1 MNKDNTRAGT
11 QSRMHFLDLQESYGR
26 HILSH
31 VLKKVPSINHCLDIG
46 CGMGQDL
53 TQVQH
58 FFPQSHLYGI
68 DCHSENQPVL
78 ASKNITF
85 FEQDIEKDI
94 LPFESDSVDFIIA
107 NQILEH
113 CKEIFWINHEIF
125 RSLAVGGYAFIG
137 VPNTLSFHNR
147 LLALFGIHP
156 TNIKMISAHVRGY
169 SKRDVYL
176 FYNSILKGKAQI
188 TNFYGSQFY
197 PFPKF
202 ISRPLSFL
210 FPSMAV
216 SNFFLIQKTAPYE
229 NDFVDWLNETN
240 LETNFFKG

>member
-85 FEQDIEKDI
+85 SNK
-94 LPFESDSVDFIIA
+94 
-107 NQILEH
+107 
-113 CKEIFWINHEIF
+113 
-125 RSLAVGGYAFIG
+125 
-137 VPNTLSFHNR
+137 
-147 LLALFGIHP
+147 
-156 TNIKMISAHVRGY
+156 
-169 SKRDVYL
+169 
-176 FYNSILKGKAQI
+176 ILKKTYCHLNPIQWTLLLRIKSLNIVKKYFGL
-188 TNFYGSQFY
+188 TM
-197 PFPKF
+197 
-202 ISRPLSFL
+202 R
-210 FPSMAV
+210 
-216 SNFFLIQKTAPYE
+216 FFDL
-229 NDFVDWLNETN
+229 
-240 LETNFFKG
+240 